1 MANYRL
7 SIDNVLSN
15 LSLFTEYD
23 IGGEG
28 HSIIVE
34 EEHLHD
40 AIAEIVADFSDLIA
54 SSFEE
59 DDEEEED
66 EEEEDDEE

>member
-7 SIDNVLSN
+7 NIDNVLSN

-23 IGGEG
+23 ISGEG

-40 AIAEIVADFSDLIA
+40 AIAQIVAGFSELIA

-59 DDEEEED
+59 DDEEE
-66 EEEEDDEE
+66 DDEE

>member
-7 SIDNVLSN
+7 SINNVLSN

-23 IGGEG
+23 ISGEG

-40 AIAEIVADFSDLIA
+40 AIAQIIEEFSDLIA

-59 DDEEEED
+59 DEEEGDED
-66 EEEEDDEE
+66 

>member
-40 AIAEIVADFSDLIA
+40 AIAQIVADFSELIA
-54 SSFEE
+54 SSFEKEGDE
-59 DDEEEED
+59 D
-66 EEEEDDEE
+66 

>member
-28 HSIIVE
+28 HGIIVE

-40 AIAEIVADFSDLIA
+40 AITEIVENFSELIV

-59 DDEEEED
+59 ENEEEG
-66 EEEEDDEE
+66 EEFE

>member
-7 SIDNVLSN
+7 NIDNVLSN

-40 AIAEIVADFSDLIA
+40 AIAQIVADFSELIA
-54 SSFEE
+54 SSFEKE
-59 DDEEEED
+59 GDEG
-66 EEEEDDEE
+66 

>member
-1 MANYRL
+1 MKKTFTLN
-7 SIDNVLSN
+7 IDSVFSN

-40 AIAEIVADFSDLIA
+40 AIAQIVADFSDLIA

-59 DDEEEED
+59 DEEEG
-66 EEEEDDEE
+66 EED

>member
-7 SIDNVLSN
+7 DIDNVLSN

-34 EEHLHD
+34 KENLHK
-40 AIAEIVADFSDLIA
+40 AIAEIADNFYNLIED
-54 SSFEE
+54 SFEP
-59 DDEEEED
+59 DEEEE
-66 EEEEDDEE
+66 EEN

>member
-23 IGGEG
+23 ISGEG

-34 EEHLHD
+34 EEHLAD
-40 AIAEIVADFSDLIA
+40 AIAEIVADFSELIA

-59 DDEEEED
+59 DEEEG
-66 EEEEDDEE
+66 EED

>member
-28 HSIIVE
+28 HNIIVE

-40 AIAEIVADFSDLIA
+40 AIAQIVEEFSDLIA

-59 DDEEEED
+59 DEEEGDED
-66 EEEEDDEE
+66 

>member
-7 SIDNVLSN
+7 DIDNVLSN

-40 AIAEIVADFSDLIA
+40 AIAQIVADFSELIA
-54 SSFEE
+54 SSFEKEGDE
-59 DDEEEED
+59 D
-66 EEEEDDEE
+66 

>member
-1 MANYRL
+1 MKKTFTLN
-7 SIDNVLSN
+7 IDSVLSE

-34 EEHLHD
+34 EEHLDD
-40 AIAEIVADFSDLIA
+40 AIAQIVANFSELIT

-59 DDEEEED
+59 DED
-66 EEEEDDEE
+66 EEEGDED

>member
-23 IGGEG
+23 ISGEG
-28 HSIIVE
+28 HAIVVE
-34 EEHLHD
+34 EEHHHD
-40 AIAEIVADFSDLIA
+40 AIAEIFEEFSELIA

-59 DDEEEED
+59 EGEEE
-66 EEEEDDEE
+66 

>member
-40 AIAEIVADFSDLIA
+40 AIAQIVADFSELIA

-59 DDEEEED
+59 DDEEE
-66 EEEEDDEE
+66 DDEE

>member
-1 MANYRL
+1 MSKLYRL
-7 SIDNVLSN
+7 NIDEVLSN
-15 LSLFTEYD
+15 LSLFTEHD

-28 HSIIVE
+28 HSVIVE

-40 AIAEIVADFSDLIA
+40 AIAEIVEEFSELIA

-59 DDEEEED
+59 DEEEGD
-66 EEEEDDEE
+66 KD

>member
-7 SIDNVLSN
+7 DIDNVLSN

-40 AIAEIVADFSDLIA
+40 AIAKIVADFSELIT

-59 DDEEEED
+59 EEEEEEGD
-66 EEEEDDEE
+66 ED

>member
-28 HSIIVE
+28 HAIVVE

-40 AIAEIVADFSDLIA
+40 AIAEIVEEFSDLIA

-59 DDEEEED
+59 EGDED
-66 EEEEDDEE
+66 

>member
-40 AIAEIVADFSDLIA
+40 AIAQIVSEFSELIA

-59 DDEEEED
+59 EEEEEEGD
-66 EEEEDDEE
+66 ED

>member
-28 HSIIVE
+28 HGIVVE
-34 EEHLHD
+34 EEHLHA
-40 AIAEIVADFSDLIA
+40 AIAQIVEEFSDLIA

-59 DDEEEED
+59 EGEEE
-66 EEEEDDEE
+66 

>member
-7 SIDNVLSN
+7 NIDDVLSE

-28 HSIIVE
+28 HSVIVE

-40 AIAEIVADFSDLIA
+40 AIAEIVADFSELIA

-59 DDEEEED
+59 DEEEG
-66 EEEEDDEE
+66 EEE

>member
-28 HSIIVE
+28 HAIIVE

-40 AIAEIVADFSDLIA
+40 AIAEIVEEFSELIA

-59 DDEEEED
+59 DDEED

>member
-7 SIDNVLSN
+7 DIDNVLSN

-40 AIAEIVADFSDLIA
+40 AIAQIVSEFSELIA

-59 DDEEEED
+59 EEEEEEGD
-66 EEEEDDEE
+66 ED

>member
-34 EEHLHD
+34 EEHLDD
-40 AIAEIVADFSDLIA
+40 AIAQIIADFSELIT

-59 DDEEEED
+59 DED
-66 EEEEDDEE
+66 EEEGDED

>member
-7 SIDNVLSN
+7 SINNVLSN

-40 AIAEIVADFSDLIA
+40 AIAQIIEEFSDLIA

-59 DDEEEED
+59 DEEEGDED
-66 EEEEDDEE
+66 

>member
-7 SIDNVLSN
+7 NIDDVLSN

-40 AIAEIVADFSDLIA
+40 AIAQIVADFSDLIA

-59 DDEEEED
+59 DEEEGDED
-66 EEEEDDEE
+66 

>member
-1 MANYRL
+1 MKKTFTLN
-7 SIDNVLSN
+7 IDSVLSN

-34 EEHLHD
+34 EEHLAD
-40 AIAEIVADFSDLIA
+40 AIAEIVVDFAELIT

-59 DDEEEED
+59 DEEEG
-66 EEEEDDEE
+66 EED

>member
-23 IGGEG
+23 IGDEG

-34 EEHLHD
+34 EEHLDD
-40 AIAEIVADFSDLIA
+40 AIAQIIADFSELIA

-59 DDEEEED
+59 DED
-66 EEEEDDEE
+66 EEEGDED

>member
-34 EEHLHD
+34 KEHLHD
-40 AIAEIVADFSDLIA
+40 AIAEIVADFSELIA

-66 EEEEDDEE
+66 SE

>member
-1 MANYRL
+1 MNKLYRL
-7 SIDNVLSN
+7 NINEVLSS

-40 AIAEIVADFSDLIA
+40 AIAEIVADFSELIA

-59 DDEEEED
+59 DASEALD
-66 EEEEDDEE
+66 

>member
-34 EEHLHD
+34 KENLHK
-40 AIAEIVADFSDLIA
+40 AITEIADNFYNLIED
-54 SSFEE
+54 SFEP
-59 DDEEEED
+59 EEEEKG
-66 EEEEDDEE
+66 EED

>member
-40 AIAEIVADFSDLIA
+40 AIAEIVEEFSELIA
-54 SSFEE
+54 SSFE
-59 DDEEEED
+59 DDFEED
-66 EEEEDDEE
+66 EEEGDEE